1 MIVFW
6 PHYRLDADAQGHE
19 RAEVFRA
26 EKFELETELLPSVPI
41 LQCHTRPVNL
51 VSVNTSTRFDAKI
64 SHCSNR
70 HFDNESRRFHHIE
83 MPKLTPEQL
92 EARVAELEQEVQE
105 READLKRFR
114 EELGKANSRLEA
126 MITRLNQE
134 LKLAHSVQKILVPT
148 EFPHIAGFE
157 FSTKFVPSHVSGG
170 DYFDIFE
177 HQDRARFGVIVSSA
191 SGHSMSALL
200 LSVLLKMTSQLEAKR
215 GSDPHLM
222 LKEIQ
227 EQLSEHMTESD
238 SADVFYALIDRR
250 TYEMRFVRAGSLI
263 ALHQNCS
270 TGEVQALDS
279 GLGPLG
285 FGFEAPASS
294 GVIALNPR
302 DRVVLCTRGVIEAT
316 NARGESYGMERVT
329 RSFLTGPKRGV
340 HELRNH
346 ILFEVHKFAQGT
358 EPIRDQTLVVLEV
371 KDKVIKLA
379 KST

>member
-1 MIVFW
+1 M
-6 PHYRLDADAQGHE
+6 
-19 RAEVFRA
+19 
-26 EKFELETELLPSVPI
+26 S
-41 LQCHTRPVNL
+41 
-51 VSVNTSTRFDAKI
+51 
-64 SHCSNR
+64 
-70 HFDNESRRFHHIE
+70 
-83 MPKLTPEQL
+83 KLTPDQL
-92 EARVAELEQEVQE
+92 AARVIELEQEVQE
-105 READLKRFR
+105 RQADLKRFR
-114 EELGKANSRLEA
+114 EELGKANQRLEGLIA
-126 MITRLNQE
+126 RLHQE
-134 LKLAHSVQKILVPT
+134 VKLAHVVQKILVPT

-157 FSTKFVPSHVSGG
+157 FSTKFFPSHVSGG

-177 HQDRARFGVIVSSA
+177 HQDRARFGIIVSSS

-200 LSVLLKMTSQLEAKR
+200 LSVLLKMTGQLEAKR
-215 GSDPHLM
+215 GSDPHLVLRDM
-222 LKEIQ
+222 H
-227 EQLSEHMTESD
+227 EQLKEHMTEKD
-238 SADVFYALIDRR
+238 TADIFYALIDRR
-250 TYEMRFVRAGSLI
+250 NYEMRYVRAGSVI
-263 ALHQNCS
+263 ALHQNSS

-279 GLGPLG
+279 GLGPVASE
-285 FGFEAPASS
+285 FASPADS
-294 GVIALNPR
+294 GVVALNPR